1 MCGTPDSK
9 TPRSDKDITGQV
21 YLMQIV
27 VGEKNTTQRL
37 HIVDSIEYFV
47 QFRDANGSPLGYPL
61 PSLVQK
67 NN

>member
-27 VGEKNTTQRL
+27 AGEKNTTQRL
-37 HIVDSIEYFV
+37 HIVDSIEYLLPSLFYFETIL
-47 QFRDANGSPLGYPL
+47 FRDASGHH
-61 PSLVQK
+61 
-67 NN
+67 